1 MPDGRATADRHY
13 LSALRAGRFDEALAC
28 VYGLIERQEPALS
41 TPHKARY
48 LLRLGALYAKLN
60 QRGTAEFFYGLA
72 IDCDAHNLPNMLAY
86 AAFLFEKAEGEARGL
101 RLCDEI
107 IAAADEGECP
117 DFIVKRAR
125 ELKQRAF
132 ATVRPP
138 AGAALYLLAARA
150 APAKTG
156 PAASV

>member
-1 MPDGRATADRHY
+1 MPDGRATAEQRY
-13 LSALRAGRFDEALAC
+13 LSALQAGRFDEALSC
-28 VYGLIERQEPALS
+28 VYGLIERQDPPLS

-72 IDCDAHNLPNMLAY
+72 IDCDAYNLPNMLAY
-86 AAFLFEKAEGEARGL
+86 AAFLFETDETRAL

-125 ELKQRAF
+125 ELKQRAC
-132 ATVRPP
+132 AAMRPP
-138 AGAALYLLAARA
+138 AGAALYVLAARA
-150 APAKTG
+150 APAKTE
-156 PAASV
+156 PAVSV